1 MSDPKLLKELS
12 IKTGIV
18 KRLVKEHAT
27 YVKEAEKETEKL
39 NKMKGDPSVD
49 EYTVKKFGEVV
60 QETRGMIPVVA
71 GKAHKAAKELQAFL
85 EANQGSLEGTDE
97 YNNATAEVQSANEL
111 PLFY

>member
-1 MSDPKLLKELS
+1 MSDPNLLKQLS

-18 KRLVKEHAT
+18 KRLVKEHAS
-27 YVKEAEKETEKL
+27 YVKEVEKDTEKL
-39 NKMKGDPSVD
+39 NKMKEDPTAD
-49 EYTVKKFGEVV
+49 EYAIKKFSEVV

-85 EANQGSLEGTDE
+85 EANQGSLEGTSE
-97 YNNATAEVQSANEL
+97 YNNATAELQSANEL